1 MNPRPSPMLPAPNYP
16 ETDRNVM
23 RHPLS
28 RSSPSSHYKSD
39 SNNFPFQGGPPPG
52 TAHHSS
58 SGHVAQ
64 SNTLGLSLSNPSTVP
79 LAYRSHSK
87 GGNPYDSRI
96 SRHSDMEKMPIR
108 EYSESQIAG
117 SSTMDRSMQDNSV
130 PSSSVARYECSY
142 CGKGFNRPSSL
153 KVRLPAFPSSPFSEL
168 RTESRVIRYTSTVT
182 REKNVSNIAS
192 INHMSLMLCGA
203 AFTCTFE
210 GCGRSFSVLSNM
222 RRHARVH
229 TSAPD
234 HFREGS
240 SDEESDEP

>member
-1 MNPRPSPMLPAPNYP
+1 MNPRPSPMLPAPNDP

-28 RSSPSSHYKSD
+28 RSSPSSHYKSA

-52 TAHHSS
+52 AAHHNS

-108 EYSESQIAG
+108 EYSESQSQA
-117 SSTMDRSMQDNSV
+117 
-130 PSSSVARYECSY
+130 PARWTVQCRTIQ
-142 CGKGFNRPSSL
+142 FHLRQ
-153 KVRLPAFPSSPFSEL
+153 LP
-168 RTESRVIRYTSTVT
+168 
-182 REKNVSNIAS
+182 N
-192 INHMSLMLCGA
+192 
-203 AFTCTFE
+203 
-210 GCGRSFSVLSNM
+210 
-222 RRHARVH
+222 
-229 TSAPD
+229 TSAATAVKGLIDPAV
-234 HFREGS
+234 
-240 SDEESDEP
+240 